1 MNFISSYQSFS
12 SINAHFIHNHK
23 RCLWQF
29 PGDFC
34 RMDSKPKHEP
44 TSPLPGGLPWLPTAC
59 QAEVKPQAW
68 KIPDLLPIQA
78 WNKSCPI
85 NDRVKVL
92 IHWSN
97 VVAIQFGVLRSGPQI
112 MRFLCTWWLH
122 RTASQKQRRLGL
134 QDMAYDGPVASIDS
148 RAIVSQAAVS
158 ELAVSGISKKT
169 QRFDPDKVEKV

>member
-1 MNFISSYQSFS
+1 
-12 SINAHFIHNHK
+12 
-23 RCLWQF
+23 
-29 PGDFC
+29 
-34 RMDSKPKHEP
+34 MDSKPKHEP
-44 TSPLPGGLPWLPTAC
+44 NSPLPDGLPWLPTAC

-68 KIPDLLPIQA
+68 KIPDLIPIQA

-85 NDRVKVL
+85 NVRVIVL

-148 RAIVSQAAVS
+148 WALL
-158 ELAVSGISKKT
+158 LARPLSPSLLLVVISKKT
-169 QRFDPDKVEKV
+169 QRFDPGTVEKVSPYLLLEWITFPLTPYICSANNVHKRLT